1 MLCLQA
7 DIELVQNVMEKGKR
21 ALTTEEQDC
30 ISKYDGVVAQ
40 LELTKDLLKTFT
52 RRISKLKGK

>member
-1 MLCLQA
+1 
-7 DIELVQNVMEKGKR
+7 MEKGKR

-40 LELTKDLLKTFT
+40 LELTKDLLKTFYEKN
-52 RRISKLKGK
+52 SKTEG

>member
-40 LELTKDLLKTFT
+40 LELTKDLLKTFYEKN
-52 RRISKLKGK
+52 SKTEG